1 MSYSSWVGVGKIDD
15 DSLEAGIIKISS
27 GLKYFVNAFLI
38 WEYNS
43 QMFVK
48 QCESPSLFG
57 IIVDTIGAKIITLAL
72 M

>member
-1 MSYSSWVGVGKIDD
+1 
-15 DSLEAGIIKISS
+15 
-27 GLKYFVNAFLI
+27 
-38 WEYNS
+38 
-43 QMFVK
+43 MFVK